1 VFEVWTNPNHTAQW
15 WGPNGFTNTIHEM
28 DVRPGGVW
36 RFIMH
41 GPDGVDYPNKIVY
54 KEVVKPERLVYSH
67 GGDTENDP
75 GQFQVTVTFDNQ
87 GNKSELTMRS
97 LFVSKEE
104 RDKVVREYGAIEGGN
119 QTLTRLEEYL
129 AKM

>member
-1 VFEVWTNPNHTAQW
+1 
-15 WGPNGFTNTIHEM
+15 
-28 DVRPGGVW
+28 
-36 RFIMH
+36 
-41 GPDGVDYPNKIVY
+41 
-54 KEVVKPERLVYSH
+54 
-67 GGDTENDP
+67 
-75 GQFQVTVTFDNQ
+75 VTFDNQ